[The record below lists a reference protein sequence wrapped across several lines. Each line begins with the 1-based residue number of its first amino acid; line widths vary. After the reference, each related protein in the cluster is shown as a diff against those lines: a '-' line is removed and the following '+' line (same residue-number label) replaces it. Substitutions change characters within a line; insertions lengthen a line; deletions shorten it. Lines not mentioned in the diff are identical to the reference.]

1 MSNSLILE
9 KHGHVAV
16 LTLNRPDKLNA
27 IDSEMREVFT
37 RVLHQVQ
44 DDDDIRALIITGAGR
59 GFCSGADISARP
71 TDEKTTSTRQEKLAL
86 VGEFIQGFE
95 RVNKPVIAAVN
106 GVAAG
111 IGLTIALACDVRIAA
126 FEARFCAI
134 WVKRGLI
141 ADGGATLLLP
151 MIVGLEKALE
161 LSMTGDMVGASEAE
175 RIRLVSRVVPGN
187 ELMGHATALALKM
200 ASMPPIS
207 VELVKRVML
216 EKIRLQLREQIL
228 LETYAQN
235 VCRDTGDQKE
245 AVRAFVE
252 KRGPVFKGE

>member
-1 MSNSLILE
+1 MTSSLCSPAGASSL
-9 KHGHVAV
+9 
-16 LTLNRPDKLNA
+16 R
-27 IDSEMREVFT
+27 SEV
-37 RVLHQVQ
+37 
-44 DDDDIRALIITGAGR
+44 
-59 GFCSGADISARP
+59 
-71 TDEKTTSTRQEKLAL
+71 
-86 VGEFIQGFE
+86 
-95 RVNKPVIAAVN
+95 
-106 GVAAG
+106 
-111 IGLTIALACDVRIAA
+111 
-126 FEARFCAI
+126 
-134 WVKRGLI
+134 
-141 ADGGATLLLP
+141 
-151 MIVGLEKALE
+151 EKALE

-216 EKIRLQLREQIL
+216 EKIRLQLLEQIL
-228 LETYAQN
+228 LEAYAQN